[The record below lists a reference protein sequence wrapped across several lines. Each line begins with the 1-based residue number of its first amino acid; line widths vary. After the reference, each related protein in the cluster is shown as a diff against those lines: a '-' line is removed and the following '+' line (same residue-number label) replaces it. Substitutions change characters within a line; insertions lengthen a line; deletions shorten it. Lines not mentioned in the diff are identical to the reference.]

1 MRNALSDNLT
11 PALRTMIRTCGENP
25 EVGALLITG
34 AGEAFCA
41 GGDVK
46 GMGAHRDPKKLAMS
60 FDEKVADLQERQR
73 LLTGALVSVRK
84 PTIAALPGPAAG
96 AGLAIAMACDIRIA
110 AESAFVSTGYLRV
123 GLSGDYGIA
132 WLLTRLVGTARARE
146 LMFTSEKVDAARC
159 AAIGLV
165 NRVVPDANLQDEAFA
180 LAKSMAEGPAIALR
194 YMKDNLDEALLFDFA
209 TARDHEAERLIRT
222 TMTSDHREAVQAFIE
237 KRKAGG
243 QGEKKKIE
251 MHAGSAHAAA
261 LRRARCADRLRRL
274 SERAQ
279 KGAAHAITIGGEAGL
294 PAMMS
299 IGCLVCSIINR
310 AASTRRFS
318 TALAGD
324 WPVSEQ
330 EIRTAELART
340 EMRRLGESRQPN
352 GGEARLPL
360 AWASAIL
367 DAIRFERQFQQR
379 GKLRMSA
386 GTPVIDHQFP
396 GDGAGDILP

>member
-1 MRNALSDNLT
+1 MPTETTIDTGTSELLCAIRDRVAVITLNRPEARNALSDRLT

-25 EVGALLITG
+25 AVGALLITG
-34 AGEAFCA
+34 AGTAFCA

-60 FDEKVADLQERQR
+60 FDERVADLQERQR

-165 NRVVPDANLQDEAFA
+165 NRVVPDAKLRDEAFA
-180 LAKSMAEGPAIALR
+180 LAKSMAEGPAIASR
-194 YMKDNLDEALLFDFA
+194 YMKDNLDEALSFDFP

-237 KRKAGG
+237 KRKAVF
-243 QGEKKKIE
+243 
-251 MHAGSAHAAA
+251 
-261 LRRARCADRLRRL
+261 
-274 SERAQ
+274 
-279 KGAAHAITIGGEAGL
+279 KG
-294 PAMMS
+294 
-299 IGCLVCSIINR
+299 N
-310 AASTRRFS
+310 
-318 TALAGD
+318 
-324 WPVSEQ
+324 
-330 EIRTAELART
+330 
-340 EMRRLGESRQPN
+340 
-352 GGEARLPL
+352 
-360 AWASAIL
+360 
-367 DAIRFERQFQQR
+367 
-379 GKLRMSA
+379 
-386 GTPVIDHQFP
+386 
-396 GDGAGDILP
+396 

>member
-1 MRNALSDNLT
+1 MTSETTIDTGTSELLCVIRDRVAIITLNRPEARNALSDRLT

-25 EVGALLITG
+25 DVGALLITG
-34 AGEAFCA
+34 AGTAFCA

-96 AGLAIAMACDIRIA
+96 AGLAIAMACDIRLA

-146 LMFTSEKVDAARC
+146 LMFTSEKIDAARC

-165 NRVVPDANLQDEAFA
+165 NRVVPDAKLRDEAFA

-194 YMKDNLDEALLFDFA
+194 YMKDNLDEALSFDFA

-237 KRKAGG
+237 KRKAVF
-243 QGEKKKIE
+243 
-251 MHAGSAHAAA
+251 
-261 LRRARCADRLRRL
+261 
-274 SERAQ
+274 
-279 KGAAHAITIGGEAGL
+279 KG
-294 PAMMS
+294 
-299 IGCLVCSIINR
+299 N
-310 AASTRRFS
+310 
-318 TALAGD
+318 
-324 WPVSEQ
+324 
-330 EIRTAELART
+330 
-340 EMRRLGESRQPN
+340 
-352 GGEARLPL
+352 
-360 AWASAIL
+360 
-367 DAIRFERQFQQR
+367 
-379 GKLRMSA
+379 
-386 GTPVIDHQFP
+386 
-396 GDGAGDILP
+396 